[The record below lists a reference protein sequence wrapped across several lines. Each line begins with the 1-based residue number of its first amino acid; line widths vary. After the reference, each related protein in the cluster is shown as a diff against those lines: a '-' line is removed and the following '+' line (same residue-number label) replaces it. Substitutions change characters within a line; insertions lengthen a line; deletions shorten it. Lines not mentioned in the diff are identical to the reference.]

1 MDLVQFQAK
10 TLKFRSC
17 LADLILGGKKTTT
30 WRLYDDKDLKN
41 GDLLNFRVWET
52 GKDFAKAVITG
63 IKEKRIRELKEE
75 DFEGHEKFENEKDM
89 VDQYREYYGD
99 KVNTESVVKII
110 NFNLNR

>member
-63 IKEKRIRELKEE
+63 I
-75 DFEGHEKFENEKDM
+75 NEKITTSTEE
-89 VDQYREYYGD
+89 VVQKGD
-99 KVNTESVVKII
+99 IIQKGKRFFIKII
-110 NFNLNR
+110 